1 MLRDSF
7 WILGYNSITKL
18 WEHKAVHGAGNGGIL
33 GGRDRLPI
41 GDCRFRS
48 QPTFLTAIDFVL
60 ICVIRENL
68 RLILTRA
75 LPIADW
81 RLPI

>member
-18 WEHKAVHGAGNGGIL
+18 WEHKAVPGSGNGGIL
-33 GGRDRLPI
+33 GGRDPGVTLAALAHP
-41 GDCRFRS
+41 GLTSSAATRFV
-48 QPTFLTAIDFVL
+48 AA
-60 ICVIRENL
+60 
-68 RLILTRA
+68 A